1 MFDHLQIRIVTTQP
15 KTTYEKVVQFS
26 SHGSHVEVSLPI
38 YVHGAFSSSTMDDF
52 HSENDL
58 DNICERLK
66 ITDLE
71 NEEIVV
77 EFSLVAEV
85 VDSGKNCLL
94 LKLLTSKFYNCETF
108 KATMRNMWRST
119 KSICFHDMGEGLL
132 IAEFELHSDKISVT
146 CDGPWSFDK
155 NLILMK
161 DFDGLQQVKNI
172 KMV

>member
-1 MFDHLQIRIVTTQP
+1 
-15 KTTYEKVVQFS
+15 
-26 SHGSHVEVSLPI
+26 
-38 YVHGAFSSSTMDDF
+38 MDDF